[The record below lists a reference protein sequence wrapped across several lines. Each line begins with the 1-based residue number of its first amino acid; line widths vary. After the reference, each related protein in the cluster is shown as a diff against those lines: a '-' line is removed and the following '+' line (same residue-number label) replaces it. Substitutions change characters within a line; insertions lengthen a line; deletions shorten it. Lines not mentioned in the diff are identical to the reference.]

1 MWCVFFRENKRW
13 LGFVIIINSAGFIW
27 ISFYVKII
35 ILWVFWLYNFILKLF
50 GRGFISFVWHIC
62 KSIYERQSDDH
73 IWFDFEEKN
82 SSGHK
87 FLLEKHK
94 LNLEFKMSSIH
105 ILNKC
110 IPQQLPTKC
119 CDLWEMFYK
128 PQFMCISIVLDQ
140 TLFIG
145 VNWRV
150 FSMVFVDKPGSGR
163 IRSLVLLYLGSAHFF
178 TGSIGFEVWAV
189 LFRGFK

>member
-1 MWCVFFRENKRW
+1 M
-13 LGFVIIINSAGFIW
+13 
-27 ISFYVKII
+27 YD
-35 ILWVFWLYNFILKLF
+35 FILKLF
-50 GRGFISFVWHIC
+50 GRGLISFVWHIC

-73 IWFDFEEKN
+73 IWFDFWRRKN

-94 LNLEFKMSSIH
+94 LNLEFKMSIYTYTYQMY
-105 ILNKC
+105 
-110 IPQQLPTKC
+110 PPTTSNQM
-119 CDLWEMFYK
+119 LWFMGNVLQTTIYVYK
-128 PQFMCISIVLDQ
+128 HSAGSNPFL
-140 TLFIG
+140 G

-189 LFRGFK
+189 LFRGFKWRLKVRFWWLDKPCVQVNLKFNLSSF

>member
-1 MWCVFFRENKRW
+1 M
-13 LGFVIIINSAGFIW
+13 
-27 ISFYVKII
+27 ISYI
-35 ILWVFWLYNFILKLF
+35 
-50 GRGFISFVWHIC
+50 WHIC
-62 KSIYERQSDDH
+62 KSICERQSDDH
-73 IWFDFEEKN
+73 IWFDFWRKKN

-145 VNWRV
+145 VNWRA
-150 FSMVFVDKPGSGR
+150 FSMVFVDKPGLGR
-163 IRSLVLLYLGSAHFF
+163 IRSLVLLYLVQPIFLQDQVWSLGCFVQ
-178 TGSIGFEVWAV
+178 GVQIEVQS
-189 LFRGFK
+189 